1 MGIAYMGLT
10 HCEKC
15 YKPLKDDEYVFCK
28 KCEEENR
35 KKDKS
40 MKMKYKGY
48 ESMKAVSE
56 GKLNLKQKVSTTSDE
71 IDIDSIEHKELEILQ
86 EILGQCDLFKENEK
100 YILKVINEN
109 NSRLVDAI
117 LKVSKENET
126 LLQAVK
132 QLNKKVKELENKKVE
147 ELGWI

>member
-1 MGIAYMGLT
+1 MGMAYMGLT

-48 ESMKAVSE
+48 ELLKAIADGEIKEGSKFEAEYETFIVRNGYLFVDYDNRQEYATSFELAWDFEPLKEKIDIESIKEMNLDVIDDVTYYINDLTKAV
-56 GKLNLKQKVSTTSDE
+56 
-71 IDIDSIEHKELEILQ
+71 
-86 EILGQCDLFKENEK
+86 K
-100 YILKVINEN
+100 YLDK
-109 NSRLVDAI
+109 R
-117 LKVSKENET
+117 
-126 LLQAVK
+126 VK
-132 QLNKKVKELENKKVE
+132 QLE
-147 ELGWI
+147 EDK

>member
-132 QLNKKVKELENKKVE
+132 QLNKKVKELENRK
-147 ELGWI
+147 

>member
-132 QLNKKVKELENKKVE
+132 QLNKEVKELKK
-147 ELGWI
+147 I

>member
-1 MGIAYMGLT
+1 MGMAYMGLT

-48 ESMKAVSE
+48 ELLKAIADGEIKE
-56 GKLNLKQKVSTTSDE
+56 GSL
-71 IDIDSIEHKELEILQ
+71 ILFDR
-86 EILGQCDLFKENEK
+86 ILW
-100 YILKVINEN
+100 I
-109 NSRLVDAI
+109 
-117 LKVSKENET
+117 
-126 LLQAVK
+126 
-132 QLNKKVKELENKKVE
+132 VE
-147 ELGWI
+147 EY